1 MKMINQKNENQ
12 QIIYQYEAGGE
23 EWKKAIENAKKNLA
37 KTVKIEGFR
46 PGKAPLEVA
55 EKYLDFSKVFS
66 NALNPIINKAI
77 KDLESSKEFNENDQE
92 VIDGSSVII
101 NDVDN
106 NKAVFDLIYDL
117 YPTVEIDHY
126 KNLDL
131 PKFEDQVDDEE
142 VQKDLNN
149 LVKTNKTI
157 SKKSGKKADVLA
169 KGDIAVFDFTG
180 YKNGEQF
187 AGGNAKNYELEI
199 GSNQFIPGF
208 EDQMIGL
215 KLGEERNLDL
225 SFPKDYPSKEL
236 AGEKVVFKVKLND
249 IKEVSISKLD
259 DELVKKQG
267 IKDVDTVEKFK
278 NYSKQ
283 QLLAAKQQQFK
294 EKITSEIVNKI
305 IELTKYSHIPQR
317 MVEAEKKTMLES
329 YESQLKQQGLTL
341 EKYLNVT
348 NTDKNNFDKQIL
360 EQAQKAIILMLG
372 IEAIA
377 KQENLEISES
387 DIMDYIVKM
396 TKIYGG
402 DPKQIR
408 EQVGEN
414 TERIEADLIQA
425 KVFDIV
431 GGLSE
436 GVQKTVKAKQDK
448 PQANTKNI
456 KPKVEADS
464 SKQSEKKTTPPKKK
478 PQPKATTKKGS
489 E

>member
-23 EWKKAIENAKKNLA
+23 EWKKAVENAKKNLA
-37 KTVKIEGFR
+37 KTIKIEGFR

-92 VIDGSSVII
+92 VVDGSSVII

-106 NKAVFDLIYDL
+106 NKAIFDLVYDL
-117 YPTVEIDHY
+117 YPTVEIGHY

-131 PKFEDQVDDEE
+131 PKFEDQVDDKD
-142 VQKDLNN
+142 VQKDMDN

-157 SKKSGKKADVLA
+157 RKKLGKKADVLA

-187 AGGNAKNYELEI
+187 AGGNARNYELEI

-208 EDQMIGL
+208 EDQMVGL
-215 KLGEERNLDL
+215 KLGEERDLDL
-225 SFPKDYPSKEL
+225 TFPKDYPSKEL
-236 AGEKVVFKVKLND
+236 AGAKVVFKVKLND
-249 IKEVSISKLD
+249 IKEVLIPKLD

-267 IKDVDTVEKFK
+267 IKGVETVQEFRD
-278 NYSKQ
+278 YSRK
-283 QLLAAKQQQFK
+283 QLLATKQQQFR

-317 MVEAEKKTMLES
+317 MIEAEKKTMLES
-329 YESQLKQQGLTL
+329 YENQLKQQNLTL
-341 EKYLNVT
+341 EKYLSLT
-348 NTDKNNFDKQIL
+348 NTDKSSFDKQIL

-377 KQENLEISES
+377 KKEKLEISEN

-431 GGLSE
+431 GGLS
-436 GVQKTVKAKQDK
+436 GNDKKKTKAKDDK
-448 PQANTKNI
+448 PQASVK
-456 KPKVEADS
+456 S
-464 SKQSEKKTTPPKKK
+464 SKLKAETTPPRKQPQPKKTT
-478 PQPKATTKKGS
+478 TKKS
-489 E
+489 PE